1 MMLVTPQNSNPLYSE
16 ILCQVV
22 KHQSWA
28 LESLK
33 SINPHRVKSHE
44 DLLALTEHLADVR
57 LDVDVLEMLLG
68 VGVVQTEGGVKPDR
82 DPDSVTHPGHLA
94 NLRLLPGMSVQC
106 GLYRHELG
114 VHDVNP
120 VPVSEP
126 DLGVDL
132 DHAPDTVVRPAQVQQ
147 VIVPQVPLA
156 TWVTLKN

>member
-44 DLLALTEHLADVR
+44 DVLALTEHFADVR

-68 VGVVQTEGGVKPDR
+68 VGVVQAEGGVKPDR
-82 DPDSVTHPGHLA
+82 DPDAVTHPGHLA
-94 NLRLLPGMSVQC
+94 DLRLLPETCHLDNKCSA
-106 GLYRHELG
+106 HA
-114 VHDVNP
+114 NK
-120 VPVSEP
+120 VSKSSSAE
-126 DLGVDL
+126 
-132 DHAPDTVVRPAQVQQ
+132 
-147 VIVPQVPLA
+147 
-156 TWVTLKN
+156 TL